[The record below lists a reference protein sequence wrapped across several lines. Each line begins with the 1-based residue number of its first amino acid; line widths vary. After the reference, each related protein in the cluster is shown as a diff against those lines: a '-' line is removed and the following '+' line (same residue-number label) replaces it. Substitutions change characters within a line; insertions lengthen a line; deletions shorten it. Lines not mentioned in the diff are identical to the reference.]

1 MQIVYSVLYRV
12 QIVYSVLLYV
22 DCLQCTAVC
31 RLFTVYYRVQI
42 VYSVL
47 LYVDCLLYTS
57 TCRLFTVYFRIQIV
71 YSILPYVELSI
82 KKLERDLCFLRSE
95 FNGFY
100 VRSLSRGC
108 KYFMIDGKGR
118 TRDKRVTEIDVQLK
132 YAIFSTTCSIVY
144 NFTVHNQSANIYI
157 QGYLKILWMQ
167 NKKIFKNSKKDCIH
181 KCYDSYLKLEY
192 FFKSCKP

>member
-1 MQIVYSVLYRV
+1 MQIVYSVL
-12 QIVYSVLLYV
+12 
-22 DCLQCTAVC
+22 
-31 RLFTVYYRVQI
+31 YRVQI

-57 TCRLFTVYFRIQIV
+57 TCRLFTVYFRMQIV

-167 NKKIFKNSKKDCIH
+167 NKKIFKKRL
-181 KCYDSYLKLEY
+181 Y
-192 FFKSCKP
+192 P